1 MKAQKFTSSFTYDS
15 IKSGLSALPSESVQ
29 NASISASA
37 YSFTKKNNP
46 TEFNSLLPFLPS
58 GYVEKNKDNL
68 ESIDLV
74 CSGSTAAPFLI
85 TIAAGRNDT
94 SHGKEFFDID
104 VFNIAPDT
112 KSSDSYFLN
121 QWYHYQDIDEKRTT
135 IEISPFKIT
144 DEMSK
149 KDLTYATFLTGSNS
163 YYTMDEYQKDKKYF
177 FDIHNQSFKEL
188 EE

>member
-15 IKSGLSALPSESVQ
+15 IKSGLSALPSEAVA

-37 YSFTKKNNP
+37 YSFTKRSNP
-46 TEFNSLLPFLPS
+46 TEFNSLLSFLPT
-58 GYVEKNKDNL
+58 GYVAKNKDKL

-94 SHGKEFFDID
+94 DKGKELFDID

-112 KSSDSYFLN
+112 DSSTSYFLN
-121 QWYHYQDIDEKRTT
+121 QWYHYKDSDGNRTT
-135 IEISPFKIT
+135 IEISPLKIT
-144 DEMSK
+144 DELTK
-149 KDLTYATFLTGSNS
+149 KDLTYAIFLTGSDI
-163 YYTMDEYQKDKKYF
+163 YYTIDEYQKDKKYY
-177 FDIHNQSFKEL
+177 FDIHNQSFKKLVE
-188 EE
+188 